1 MLFKS
6 FIEAGIIASSVAY
19 AAPIEFSALKIP
31 TAAEAAIE
39 ARTLLHRE
47 SLANLATI
55 DSKTNVPVSFME
67 YYADCDSDG
76 TLTLLALNIGT
87 SYRNIANGSPASLSI
102 RVGDHAINDNVNPHY
117 PGGIVNSPAGSPR
130 ISLQGTFTEVEN
142 TPENLARLTKCFIQR
157 HPDAKWWLPG
167 NPVHTSHWTQ
177 FKVSEVYFLGGF
189 GDRAYIG
196 NIPLELYKAA
206 QPLEDSV
213 ETTGCSGATSEQTE
227 DQPFFILTKLFDKLL
242 SIFGAPDEVM
252 AVAEESSSESH
263 QSIANPHRPKEHL
276 LGKSSDLT
284 TDELFDIHQN
294 VLTREEMEE
303 AGFDRRSVDNY
314 EGVEGG
320 FGTYI
325 SPTILSNAEAGRRLR
340 AILEA
345 ERNA

>member
-6 FIEAGIIASSVAY
+6 FIEVGIIASSVAY

-39 ARTLLHRE
+39 ARTLIHRE

-55 DSKTNVPVSFME
+55 DAKTKLPVSFME
-67 YYADCDSDG
+67 YFADCDSDG

-142 TPENLARLTKCFIQR
+142 TPQNLARLTKCFIKR

-167 NPVHTSHWTQ
+167 NPIHTSHWTQ
-177 FKVSEVYFLGGF
+177 FKVSDVYFLGGF

-196 NIPLELYKAA
+196 SIPLDLYKAA
-206 QPLEDSV
+206 QPLGDSV
-213 ETTGCSGATSEQTE
+213 ETAGCSGVVLEQE
-227 DQPFFILTKLFDKLL
+227 QQPFFILTKLFDKLL
-242 SIFGAPDEVM
+242 SIFGVSDEFRVI
-252 AVAEESSSESH
+252 AEESSTESH
-263 QSIANPHRPKEHL
+263 QKMPNPHQPNEHL
-276 LGKSSDLT
+276 LTMSSDLT
-284 TDELFDIHQN
+284 ADELLDIHQN
-294 VLTREEMEE
+294 EMTHEQVAE
-303 AGFDRRSVDNY
+303 AGRERRSVGDY
-314 EGVEGG
+314 EGIEGG